1 MSLIVL
7 NYSPLSYH
15 VLITLFWVDCT
26 VIGVN
31 KKIVLEFFSMLDVEK
46 VCKDM
51 ILKKIMPIKTS

>member
-7 NYSPLSYH
+7 THSSHSYH

-31 KKIVLEFFSMLDVEK
+31 KKYGIPPEIASLADKLLGVVVKFK
-46 VCKDM
+46 VM
-51 ILKKIMPIKTS
+51 N